1 MPKLKKTC
9 NQTSIDI
16 TMWLHYYNPQ
26 WIVYLNITGLLVF
39 FVICVYKQ
47 LSTTPQPSPIIVF
60 SLDSYFS
67 ESDSSKKRDVIFGVC
82 VYFSCCFTVDYLFT
96 FCIIILG
103 LNKIEKFNFCLDLH
117 THFSFKFIDLSYKL
131 KIICN
136 KRVLLI
142 QRASH
147 HPLEFAGMTI
157 KHDCMVSQICKIG
170 NCQEK
175 TSKPPRSW
183 N

>member
-1 MPKLKKTC
+1 
-9 NQTSIDI
+9 
-16 TMWLHYYNPQ
+16 MWLHYYNPQ

-47 LSTTPQPSPIIVF
+47 LCTTPQPSPIIVF

-103 LNKIEKFNFCLDLH
+103 MNKIEKFNFCLYLH
-117 THFSFKFIDLSYKL
+117 SFFFQIHWLELQIENNLQQKSFTNSKGLSSSSGIRRNDNQTWLYG
-131 KIICN
+131 ISN
-136 KRVLLI
+136 
-142 QRASH
+142 
-147 HPLEFAGMTI
+147 M
-157 KHDCMVSQICKIG
+157 
-170 NCQEK
+170 
-175 TSKPPRSW
+175 
-183 N
+183 